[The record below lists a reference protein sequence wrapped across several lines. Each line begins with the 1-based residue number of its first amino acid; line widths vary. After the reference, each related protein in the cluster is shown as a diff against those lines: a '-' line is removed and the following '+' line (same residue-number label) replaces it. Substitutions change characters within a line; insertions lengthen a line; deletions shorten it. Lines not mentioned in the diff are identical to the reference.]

1 MLSLYRRHR
10 PSCKKKGISP
20 ERSKCSC
27 PIWCDGQINGTRCRQ
42 SLKTSDWRRAV
53 RLAERLERPNSERSD
68 LVLCAQS
75 GCNVRVES
83 GRCEKHRQ
91 GIPEA
96 IQAFHAAHPDMGHGT
111 KRNYKRA
118 LRFLELHLATLKIQA
133 VDETT
138 SAAIDSFRATRR
150 ISALTWTKELQIL
163 RRFFSFAM
171 ERKWTS
177 ENPAAGVSM
186 PKNIKPTDKEPY
198 SRNDVVKILAACDGI
213 GHYPY
218 ERLRARAMIL
228 LLRYTALRISDVATL
243 AKDRI
248 RNGEVYLRTMKN
260 GKVVKLP
267 APAELVKA
275 LDIVPV
281 PRGAGGACRYFFW
294 SGNGTT
300 RAAVRDATRTLAA
313 VFKASGVTGAHA
325 HRFRHT
331 LATELLEAGGS
342 LEDVAE
348 ILGNSPNII
357 RKHYAKWSR
366 LRQERITTLMR
377 SVFGTNLV
385 HEEKASANR

>member
-1 MLSLYRRHR
+1 MLNLYRRHL
-10 PSCKKKGISP
+10 PGCEKKGVSP
-20 ERSKCSC
+20 ERSKCGC
-27 PIWCDGQINGTRCRQ
+27 PIWCDGQLNGKRCRQ
-42 SLKTSDWRRAV
+42 SLKTSDWQRAV
-53 RLAERLERPNSERSD
+53 RLAERLERPNSERTD
-68 LVLCAQS
+68 LIACAQP
-75 GCNVRVES
+75 GCNIRVES
-83 GRCEKHRQ
+83 GRCEKHRK
-91 GIPEA
+91 GIAEA
-96 IQAFHAAHPDMGHGT
+96 VEAFHAANTDLAHST
-111 KRNYKRA
+111 KHTYKRT
-118 LRFLELHLATLKIQA
+118 LRFLELHLGTLKIQT

-138 SAAIDSFRATRR
+138 SAAIDSFRTTRK
-150 ISALTWTKELQIL
+150 ISALTWTKELQIV
-163 RRFFSFAM
+163 RHFFRFATS
-171 ERKWTS
+171 RKWTS
-177 ENPAAGVSM
+177 ENPASGVSM

-198 SRNDVVKILAACDGI
+198 SRNDVVKILAACDSMGRA
-213 GHYPY
+213 PY
-218 ERLRARAMIL
+218 ERLRARAMVL

-243 AKDRI
+243 AKDRV

-275 LDIVPV
+275 LELVPV
-281 PRGAGGACRYFFW
+281 PRGASGECRYFFW

-300 RAAVRDATRTLAA
+300 RAAIRDTTRTLAA

-366 LRQERITTLMR
+366 LRQERISTLMR

-385 HEEKASANR
+385 HEETRSAKR